1 MKRKAQGQLAPMQP
15 LELQVLALGGA
26 WACPYPL
33 RLARMGLVGSGGVRS
48 EISGPGF
55 PSAAS
60 EFRKIKAHVDGGVL
74 DRPTGGLQRH
84 P

>member
-1 MKRKAQGQLAPMQP
+1 MPIQP
-15 LELQVLALGGA
+15 LEPQVLALGGA
-26 WACPYPL
+26 RACPYTL
-33 RLARMGLVGSGGVRS
+33 RLARTGLVGPGGVRS

-74 DRPTGGLQRH
+74 DRPAGGLQRH